1 MYPLYYQGLR
11 LSVTF
16 QVKHLCVGDFA
27 SFAKIF
33 AGFYF
38 GKGIEQQDCFFIL
51 TLDGLTCF
59 YPGLGG
65 IGFESQGM
73 NRARVHFFF

>member
-1 MYPLYYQGLR
+1 MYPLYYKGLR

-38 GKGIEQQDCFFIL
+38 GKGIVYIRQFFVL
-51 TLDGLTCF
+51 
-59 YPGLGG
+59 
-65 IGFESQGM
+65 SQRSSEPTALFRCNYELNAG
-73 NRARVHFFF
+73 VH

>member
-1 MYPLYYQGLR
+1 MYPLYYKGLR

-38 GKGIEQQDCFFIL
+38 GKGIEL
-51 TLDGLTCF
+51 K
-59 YPGLGG
+59 
-65 IGFESQGM
+65 
-73 NRARVHFFF
+73 NRKVTEKRLKKLRNLNR

>member
-1 MYPLYYQGLR
+1 MYPLYYKGLR

-38 GKGIEQQDCFFIL
+38 GKGIGYIKEILGIIIDCENGINANQSL
-51 TLDGLTCF
+51 TVLF
-59 YPGLGG
+59 HAPRRNVNP
-65 IGFESQGM
+65 IS
-73 NRARVHFFF
+73 